1 MIALTKARWLVF
13 RYINHIIKCINNFY
27 ELLYVKNIE
36 KNAET
41 MTQYTYKKTCI
52 MASDD
57 NKELKMVLDNCYD
70 NYLLV

>member
-1 MIALTKARWLVF
+1 MIALTMARWLVF
-13 RYINHIIKCINNFY
+13 RFINHIIKCINNFY
-27 ELLYVKNIE
+27 EYVKIIE
-36 KNAET
+36 KNAEK
-41 MTQYTYKKTCI
+41 MTESTYKSPCK

>member
-13 RYINHIIKCINNFY
+13 RNINHIIKCIYDFY
-27 ELLYVKNIE
+27 EYVKNIE
-36 KNAET
+36 QNAET
-41 MTQYTYKKTCI
+41 MTEYTYKSPYT

-57 NKELKMVLDNCYD
+57 LKGLKMVLNNWYD